1 MGSQASPPWPSWEL
15 RGAPETRSLENRP
28 RVWELFVG
36 SGRGGE
42 GDRGTGLGSLWGGHQ
57 GGEPTENYQGW
68 GAGWQGSA
76 LAAGPGTLLGGETLP
91 SKGRPEPADSSPRQ
105 MRGALCWEDPVPH
118 SYMPVASSQA
128 ALAAP
133 PSAKC

>member
-1 MGSQASPPWPSWEL
+1 MWDREEEARGTEGQGWVPCGGAIREESPQ
-15 RGAPETRSLENRP
+15 RTI
-28 RVWELFVG
+28 
-36 SGRGGE
+36 RGG
-42 GDRGTGLGSLWGGHQ
+42 
-57 GGEPTENYQGW
+57 

-105 MRGALCWEDPVPH
+105 MRGALCWDDPVPH

>member
-15 RGAPETRSLENRP
+15 RGAPETQSLDNWP

-36 SGRGGE
+36 SGRGGK
-42 GDRGTGLGSLWGGHQ
+42 GDRGTRLGSLGGTTQ
-57 GGEPTENYQGW
+57 GGEPTENYQGR

-76 LAAGPGTLLGGETLP
+76 LAAGPGTLLGGEMLP

-105 MRGALCWEDPVPH
+105 TRITLCWDDPAPH
-118 SYMPVASSQA
+118 SYMLAASGQA

-133 PSAKC
+133 PAARC